1 MPTQINRFKLA
12 EEELNKVRP
21 LSSLFNIISN
31 NLLLASEILG
41 TSYNGMVEELET
53 FSLKAKK
60 LASDLL
66 SGSFQAGEDVNEKIS
81 FLKQRMLTL
90 VLNLN
95 AELSKV
101 DPNKQ
106 SDKKALEDVILV
118 RRLLREAHRGLITI
132 QD

>member
-1 MPTQINRFKLA
+1 MPAQTKKFQPA
-12 EEELNKVRP
+12 EKESNKVRQ

-41 TSYNGMVEELET
+41 ASYNGRVKELEVY
-53 FSLKAKK
+53 SLKAKK
-60 LASDLL
+60 LASDIL
-66 SGSFQAGEDVNEKIS
+66 SNSFETGEDVNEKIS

-95 AELSKV
+95 DELSKV

-106 SDKKALEDVILV
+106 TDKKALEDIILA